1 LHGVS
6 VGVPF
11 VFTGFDWKD
20 AATKLNLVTCF
31 QIATN
36 QTQAPATANGGRA
49 RLDFKTFM
57 RFIVTVLASSLSQ
70 LQRRCGF
77 RFVQMVKTKRL

>member
-1 LHGVS
+1 LAGLHGIS

-20 AATKLNLVTCF
+20 PATKFNLATCF

-36 QTQAPATANGGRA
+36 QTQTSATANCSRA

-57 RFIVTVLASSLSQ
+57 LHRHRTIFQ
-70 LQRRCGF
+70 P
-77 RFVQMVKTKRL
+77 